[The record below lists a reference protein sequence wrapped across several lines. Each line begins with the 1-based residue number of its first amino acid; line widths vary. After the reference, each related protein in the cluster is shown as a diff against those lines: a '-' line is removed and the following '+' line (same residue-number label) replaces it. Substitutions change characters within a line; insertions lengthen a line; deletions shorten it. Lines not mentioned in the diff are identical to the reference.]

1 MEDQRKQR
9 RKRGG
14 FEGRIEQEREREGNT
29 RAGDK
34 QQRRNGKGE
43 ALERKIKTEVKG
55 REGVGER
62 EEMSCLLRSL
72 FDAGFVGCLQ
82 VC

>member
-1 MEDQRKQR
+1 MERMGGR
-9 RKRGG
+9 RD
-14 FEGRIEQEREREGNT
+14 GNM

-55 REGVGER
+55 EGVGER
-62 EEMSCLLRSL
+62 EKMFCLLSSL
-72 FDAGFVGCLQ
+72 FGAGFVGCLQ